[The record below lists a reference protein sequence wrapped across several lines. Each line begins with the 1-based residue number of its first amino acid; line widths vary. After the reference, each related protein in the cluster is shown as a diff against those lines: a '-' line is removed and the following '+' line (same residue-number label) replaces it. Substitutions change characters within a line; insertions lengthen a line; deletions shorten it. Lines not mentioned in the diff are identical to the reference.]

1 MTKKKSVKK
10 NKKTNSDKIKLLN
23 EKIDLVSTE
32 LEISKDKNVRLL
44 AEFDNF
50 KRRTNQTISDK
61 EKYEGI
67 DFIKEI
73 IKIIDDFD
81 RVLSIQSIVENKSVF
96 EGIELIKNKFISVLK
111 DYGVESYK
119 SIDEVFD
126 PSIHEA
132 IMMKKTKKKSNIIL
146 EEYQV
151 GYKYHDKVVRH
162 AKVIVSEW
170 KKIIMIY

>member
-23 EKIDLVSTE
+23 EKIDLVSAE

-73 IKIIDDFD
+73 YTKGLYRRSPMGA
-81 RVLSIQSIVENKSVF
+81 RVALT
-96 EGIELIKNKFISVLK
+96 
-111 DYGVESYK
+111 
-119 SIDEVFD
+119 
-126 PSIHEA
+126 P
-132 IMMKKTKKKSNIIL
+132 IL
-146 EEYQV
+146 Y
-151 GYKYHDKVVRH
+151 
-162 AKVIVSEW
+162 
-170 KKIIMIY
+170 

>member
-10 NKKTNSDKIKLLN
+10 NKKTNSDKIKSLN
-23 EKIDLVSTE
+23 EKIDLANAE
-32 LEISKDKNVRLL
+32 LEIIKDKNVRLL

-61 EKYEGI
+61 EKYEGV

-81 RVLSIQSIVENKSVF
+81 RVLNIESIVESKSVF

-111 DYGVESYK
+111 DHGVESYN
-119 SIDEVFD
+119 SIGEVFD
-126 PSIHEA
+126 TSIHEA
-132 IMMKKTKKKSNIIL
+132 VMMKKSKKKSNIIL
-146 EEYQV
+146 EEYQA

-162 AKVIVSEW
+162 AKVIVSE
-170 KKIIMIY
+170 